1 MICDI
6 IKVRKSYLKGVFT
19 MSTQVLTVS
28 SKGQI
33 SIPVSMRKLLSIET
47 GDKLVAYASGDAI
60 MLKTLKL
67 PSAEEFEASMNQAQD
82 WAASVGYEESD
93 VDEIIKSVRQRKR
106 K

>member
-1 MICDI
+1 
-6 IKVRKSYLKGVFT
+6 

-33 SIPVSMRKLLSIET
+33 SLPISIRKLLSIET
-47 GDKLVAYASGDAI
+47 GDKLVAYVSGDVI

-67 PSAEEFEASMNQAQD
+67 PSAEEFEASMNKAQE

-93 VDEIIKSVRQRKR
+93 VDGIIKSVRRRKR
-106 K
+106 E